1 MSRVWIEFVIGIL
14 VGAVVCFGKEF
25 LLQRFLLRGN
35 KFLATLLFW
44 LRLLID
50 VGVMVLLYQLS
61 IAALVGG
68 ALGLSTYTVYLVVKT
83 FKEQ

>member
-1 MSRVWIEFVIGIL
+1 MWIEFGL
-14 VGAVVCFGKEF
+14 GLMVGAVCCLGKEF
-25 LLQRFLLRGN
+25 LLQRFVLRGN

-50 VGVMVLLYQLS
+50 FVVMILLYQWS

-68 ALGLSTYTVYLVVKT
+68 ALGLSIYTFYLMIKT
-83 FKEQ
+83 FLGR